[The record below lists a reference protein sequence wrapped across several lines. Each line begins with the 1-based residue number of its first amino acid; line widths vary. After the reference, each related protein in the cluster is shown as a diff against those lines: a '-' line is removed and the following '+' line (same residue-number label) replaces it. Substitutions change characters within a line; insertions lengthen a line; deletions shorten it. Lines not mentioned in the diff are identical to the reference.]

1 MTEREWDDPNWTTGD
16 TLTAQQFAD
25 HVTEGHFPSDELQFT
40 INGNGNPAF
49 VDPQNGDAEILTYD
63 RSAQTWTL
71 NTLTA
76 TTEVTSPSVDAT
88 DVTSETVTATTEVTS
103 PSVTADALEAGT
115 ITDGANVS
123 HSDELAD
130 AADVSPIQSSSDV
143 IVTDTQVGTL
153 ADGEFLQNSG
163 GSLTGGTVQT
173 EPNVPNWQE
182 DPNSP
187 ISTSSSQNSVS
198 FTLANDYDL
207 VKILIQNWESQSTAL
222 TYLGLQVNGS
232 SFNDYNYVKVDG
244 SKVTDD
250 TEWRLAGSLNDG
262 FGVSGMILL
271 DGRSTANAISGR
283 SLIGESVD
291 NGEGT
296 TQLSNF
302 SVTLPLNSLTFVTDG
317 VFDLQARVYGWNGG
331 A

>member
-1 MTEREWDDPNWTTGD
+1 MVQITEVNREP
-16 TLTAQQFAD
+16 
-25 HVTEGHFPSDELQFT
+25 
-40 INGNGNPAF
+40 
-49 VDPQNGDAEILTYD
+49 
-63 RSAQTWTL
+63 
-71 NTLTA
+71 A
-76 TTEVTSPSVDAT
+76 TTVSTL
-88 DVTSETVTATTEVTS
+88 TATTEVTS
-103 PSVTADALEAGT
+103 PSVTADSATVTNAVDAGSVTADSASVTNAVDAGSVTADSASVTNAVDAGSVTADSATVTNAVDVGSVTTDALESGT
-115 ITDGANVS
+115 ITDGADVS
-123 HSDELAD
+123 HNGELAD
-130 AADVSPIQSSSDV
+130 AADVSSIQSSSDV
-143 IVTDTQVGTL
+143 VVTDTQVGTVG
-153 ADGEFLQNSG
+153 DGEFLQNSG

-187 ISTSSSQNSVS
+187 ISTSTAQNSVS

-207 VKILIQNWESQSTAL
+207 VKILIQNWESESNIL

-244 SKVTDD
+244 SQVRSD

-271 DGRSTANAISGR
+271 DGRSTSAAISGR

-291 NGEGT
+291 NGEAA

-302 SVTLPLNSLTFVTDG
+302 SISLPLNSLNFVTDG
-317 VFDLQARVYGWNGG
+317 VFDLQARVYGWDGG